1 MKIQHNSN
9 ITTHNQLKPTMK
21 VLKKTPHKTNYKNST

>member
-9 ITTHNQLKPTMK
+9 ITIYSQLKPTMK
-21 VLKKTPHKTNYKNST
+21 VLKKKPHKTNYKDST